1 MTQIAPWQ
9 CFAGVIVQA
18 GRVQNPHSKSAKV
31 LKSWHSFRFTLFKG
45 KKASSIDSSRRR
57 Q

>member
-1 MTQIAPWQ
+1 M
-9 CFAGVIVQA
+9 IVQA